1 MNIQTANIITE
12 KLDAAETHIYGW
24 MARHGV
30 ACMRLSLGVI
40 FLWFGGL
47 KLFPGFS
54 PAEALAGQTITA
66 LTFGLVPP
74 ELSVP
79 ALGYIEALMG
89 VALLSG
95 KAMRLTLFALCIHM
109 AGTALPFFLLPSVVL
124 GDEAM
129 TLSLEGQYI
138 VKNLVI
144 LSGAF
149 MLGASLHRVAR
160 RDSVTGEARR
170 RAGRHG
176 RQTMASPP
184 APGRPRRE
192 PAAAGREPRLRSFSE
207 S

>member
-1 MNIQTANIITE
+1 MNIHTSAVISA
-12 KLDAAETHIYGW
+12 KLDSAETCIYRW

-54 PAEALAGQTITA
+54 PAEALAGQTIMA
-66 LTFGLVPP
+66 LTFGMVPP

-79 ALGYIEALMG
+79 ALGYIEALIG

-95 KAMRLTLFALCIHM
+95 KAMRLTLPALFVHM
-109 AGTALPFFLLPSVVL
+109 GGTALPFLLLPSVVF

-144 LSGAF
+144 LSGA
-149 MLGASLHRVAR
+149 LVVGASLNGAR
-160 RDSVTGEARR
+160 HHAPETNEA
-170 RAGRHG
+170 
-176 RQTMASPP
+176 
-184 APGRPRRE
+184 
-192 PAAAGREPRLRSFSE
+192 
-207 S
+207 